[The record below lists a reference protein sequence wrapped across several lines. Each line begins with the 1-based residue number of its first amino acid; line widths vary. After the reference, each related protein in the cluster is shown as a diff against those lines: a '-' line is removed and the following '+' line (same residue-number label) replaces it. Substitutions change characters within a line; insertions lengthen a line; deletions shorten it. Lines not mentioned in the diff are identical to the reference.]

1 MTKLEQDFRQKYS
14 RLNVPPKY
22 FKMRETLKAMFMALE
37 NDLKFI
43 QRLRSFEEDCESFKY
58 LRDKLRLDLDGTRV
72 NLDLEFA
79 LKSIEAEITEVKN
92 QDVNKAQLIQSKTQC
107 CSKKSHQPED
117 ELRSQA
123 FKRRKIDNEL
133 EVIVIPDKDSED

>member
-1 MTKLEQDFRQKYS
+1 MKANPETLAPEEYLWRQLKKRGLLSTSKLEQDFRLKYS

-43 QRLRSFEEDCESFKY
+43 QRLRSFEEDGESFKY

-72 NLDLEFA
+72 TLDLEFA
-79 LKSIEAEITEVKN
+79 LKSIETETIVEKEVKYR
-92 QDVNKAQLIQSKTQC
+92 DVIGFVL
-107 CSKKSHQPED
+107 
-117 ELRSQA
+117 
-123 FKRRKIDNEL
+123 
-133 EVIVIPDKDSED
+133 